1 MSIARRLIETA
12 VRAGSRR
19 LADAA
24 MERVSPS
31 KVAKVAKAASTAKGS
46 AVTEGV
52 ATAAMAQIARRS
64 VPAAIIIGG
73 GLLAKHLYDRRR
85 AAKTGGAKTG
95 GAKTGKVDGDE
106 G

>member
-1 MSIARRLIETA
+1 MSIARRLITTVA
-12 VRAGSRR
+12 RAGSRR

-24 MERVSPS
+24 MERMSPS
-31 KVAKVAKAASTAKGS
+31 QAAKAAKAARGTAL
-46 AVTEGV
+46 AEGV
-52 ATAAMAQIARRS
+52 ATAAMAQLARRS

-85 AAKTGGAKTG
+85 AARDASPAKP
-95 GAKTGKVDGDE
+95 AGDDHE